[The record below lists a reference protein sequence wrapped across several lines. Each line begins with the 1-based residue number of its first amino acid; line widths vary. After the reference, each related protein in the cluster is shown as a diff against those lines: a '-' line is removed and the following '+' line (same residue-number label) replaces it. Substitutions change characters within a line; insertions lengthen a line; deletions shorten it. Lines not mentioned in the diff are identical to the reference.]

1 MESHLEVDQNDNL
14 VRVQGPKPKYGGAIR
29 MAARVVSYI
38 FHPLFI
44 PVYLG
49 WLVLKTDSYLFGSF
63 DAWQKLMLLVSFGVM
78 YIMFP
83 LVSVLLMKALGFVS
97 SIHLRTQK
105 DRVIPYVV
113 CMIWYWWMWYVLNNR
128 PDNVPK
134 DAVIL
139 SLAIFLGCIGGLMV
153 NIKMKVSMHA
163 IASGVMAAFV
173 MLLGLSQD
181 VNFGIYI
188 TLSILLAGVTCTAR
202 LIDGNHTAKE
212 IYWGLFIGILAVLVA
227 AKFT

>member
-1 MESHLEVDQNDNL
+1 MESHLEVDQKDNL
-14 VRVQGPKPKYGGAIR
+14 VRVQAPKPKYAGAIR
-29 MAARVVSYI
+29 IAARVISYI

-63 DAWQKLMLLVSFGVM
+63 NDRQKLMLLASFGVM

-83 LVSVLLMKALGFVS
+83 LVSVLLMKALGFIS

-105 DRVIPYVV
+105 DRIIPYVV
-113 CMIWYWWMWYVLNNR
+113 CMIWYWWMWYVMSNR

-134 DAVIL
+134 DAVVL
-139 SLAIFLGCIGGLMV
+139 SLAIFLACIGGLMA
-153 NIKMKVSMHA
+153 NIRMKVSMHA
-163 IASGVMAAFV
+163 IAAGVMAAFV

-188 TLSILLAGVTCTAR
+188 TLSILLTGVTCTAR
-202 LIDGNHTAKE
+202 LIDGNHTTKE
-212 IYWGLFIGILAVLVA
+212 IYWGLFIGIFSVVMAS
-227 AKFT
+227 KFA

>member
-1 MESHLEVDQNDNL
+1 MESHLEVDQKNNL
-14 VRVQGPKPKYGGAIR
+14 VKVQAPKPRYAGAIR
-29 MAARVVSYI
+29 IAARLISYI

-49 WLVLKTDSYLFGSF
+49 WLVLRIDSYLFGSF
-63 DAWQKLMLLVSFGVM
+63 DNWQKLMLLVSFGVM

-83 LVSVLLMKALGFVS
+83 LVSVSLLKALGFIS
-97 SIHLRTQK
+97 SIHLRTQR
-105 DRVIPYVV
+105 DRIIPYVI
-113 CMIWYWWMWYVLNNR
+113 CMIWYWWMWYVLSNR
-128 PDNVPK
+128 TDNVPK

-139 SLAIFLGCIGGLMV
+139 SLAIFLGCIGGLMA
-153 NIKMKVSMHA
+153 NIRMKVSMHT
-163 IASGVMAAFV
+163 IAAGVMAAFV

-202 LIDGNHTAKE
+202 LIDGDHTTKE
-212 IYWGLFIGILAVLVA
+212 IYWGLFIGIFSVLVA
-227 AKFT
+227 SKFA